1 MYTLPKDPV
10 MLLSFVN
17 LKLRDEYPTL
27 DDFCSDCNIQKDELT
42 NKLAM
47 IDYHYVDSLNQFK

>member
-1 MYTLPKDPV
+1 
-10 MLLSFVN
+10 FVN